1 MNADATQLTLN
12 SMTAKVIAC
21 AYQVSNAL
29 GAGFLEKVYDNA
41 MAVELEAARMDF
53 VRQPSYL
60 VRYRE
65 QVVGEYVPD
74 FVIANS
80 VVVEIKA
87 LDMLTRTH
95 QAQCMNYLRATG
107 LSVGLLLNFGTPRLE
122 LKRMVWRF

>member
-1 MNADATQLTLN
+1 MNADSTQLALN

-41 MAVELEAARMDF
+41 MAVEPEAARMDF